1 MSTMQVFY
9 MDLTKTIAS
18 GEGKTEMSVKKKDV
32 LTAAVFPDTYH
43 EKLARLT
50 RLTLAELNDDREQ
63 LGWVGWW

>member
-18 GEGKTEMSVKKKDV
+18 GERKTEMAAKKKDV
-32 LTAAVFPDTYH
+32 FTAVSPDTYH

-50 RLTLAELNDDREQ
+50 RLTLEEINDNREQ

>member
-18 GEGKTEMSVKKKDV
+18 GERKTEVAARKKEV
-32 LTAAVFPDTYH
+32 FTAVPNDTYH

-50 RLTLAELNDDREQ
+50 RLTLAELNENREQ
-63 LGWVGWW
+63 MGWVGWW